1 MTTFAHIMTARI
13 ILFIL
18 SALILHA
25 VPTRACT
32 SALVGRNRSAS
43 GKMLLWKHRDTFSVQ
58 NFIARGRGPVFDFV
72 ALFNA
77 GDSTLSEAWAGVN
90 RAGFAV
96 MNTASYNLAPD
107 TAALRDREGL
117 IMTLALGSCATI
129 GDFENMLD
137 TLPRPLGVQA
147 NFGAMDRT
155 GHGAYYETDDN
166 GYRKFPLTA
175 DSLLIRTNFSCS
187 GQCGPGLGLE
197 RYDAATTLIGRRCD
211 ITPILLTDTV
221 SCSFHPHSGRN
232 SYIDRG
238 QYIPRYSTSASI
250 VIDEDGHIWIKP
262 GYPPLSP
269 VTYRADIDSI
279 PSSLLPDRL
288 DGWHSPAWRTIE
300 KTRNSHFRQTG
311 DGTRIVTFIK
321 PQL

>member
-1 MTTFAHIMTARI
+1 MTTFAHIATARI

-32 SALVGRNRSAS
+32 SALVRRNRSAS
-43 GKMLLWKHRDTFSVQ
+43 GKMLLWKHRDTSSVRTSLP
-58 NFIARGRGPVFDFV
+58 AAASVFDFV
-72 ALFNA
+72 ALFQRRR
-77 GDSTLSEAWAGVN
+77 LHPVEAWAGVN
-90 RAGFAV
+90 RAGFCRNEHRQLQPRPGHRRPARPREPDRP
-96 MNTASYNLAPD
+96 SPSDHAP
-107 TAALRDREGL
+107 
-117 IMTLALGSCATI
+117 TI

-155 GHGAYYETDDN
+155 GHGAYYRPTTTDTAN
-166 GYRKFPLTA
+166 SPHSRLTA
-175 DSLLIRTNFSCS
+175 HTHQFLLLRTVRSRTRTRALRRGHNPYRPPMRHHPHSAHRHSQLLI
-187 GQCGPGLGLE
+187 P
-197 RYDAATTLIGRRCD
+197 
-211 ITPILLTDTV
+211 
-221 SCSFHPHSGRN
+221 PHSGRN

-300 KTRNSHFRQTG
+300 KHETHTSG
-311 DGTRIVTFIK
+311 K
-321 PQL
+321 PATAPELLPL